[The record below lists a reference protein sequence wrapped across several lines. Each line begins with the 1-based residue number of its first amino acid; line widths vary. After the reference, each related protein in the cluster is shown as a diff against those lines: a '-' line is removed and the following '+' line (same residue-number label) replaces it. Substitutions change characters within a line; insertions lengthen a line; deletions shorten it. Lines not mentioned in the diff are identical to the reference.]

1 MTGGQLG
8 LLDGEVAPPPG
19 STTGQPPGPRQPR
32 LTPPADLDP
41 KVAWHSCGPAALAA
55 VCRWSLTAIRP
66 RLPHERGYMSPADM
80 KIALERCGL
89 DVVEKPH
96 AWPSFGLAM
105 IMFDGPWMTPG
116 LPSGAAM
123 RGAHW
128 IAVDRFENIGGGE
141 IYDVNYQRPVFFE
154 AWMRYA
160 IDLARELDKKATG
173 GWSVRVGFEI
183 TSRT

>member
-1 MTGGQLG
+1 MNGDQLG
-8 LLDGEVAPPPG
+8 LLGAAVPAAG
-19 STTGQPPGPRQPR
+19 AVSGQPLAPRQPR
-32 LTPPADLDP
+32 MVPPPDLDP
-41 KVAWHSCGPAALAA
+41 RTPWHTCAPAALAA
-55 VCRWSLTAIRP
+55 ICRWSLAAIRP

-80 KIALERCGL
+80 RTALERCGF
-89 DVVEKPH
+89 DSAEKPH
-96 AWPSFGLAM
+96 AWPVFGLAL

-141 IYDVNYQRPVFFE
+141 IYDVNYPRPVFFE

-160 IDLARELDKKATG
+160 IDLARELDKRATG
-173 GWSVRVGFEI
+173 GWSVRVGLEI